1 MICLSFDCYLFC
13 PLPVPG
19 GVYLSGTG
27 VCAAAVAA
35 CSVRFIFTASFISGF
50 ILSPAVCGSRNIKR
64 REQQQIGEASQ
75 TVQCR
80 LGWYTCFHSFFFF
93 FFFLNSSYL
102 CVCVWVV
109 VVSLWLF
116 WMWTNEVEKALTGI
130 LSTLYTYINTWW
142 PVIYR
147 CAQIGLATARCVVC
161 VQTNKVS
168 SISGQFIA
176 L

>member
-1 MICLSFDCYLFC
+1 MLLRIETPPKKSDCWRLRSVICLSFDCYLFC

-80 LGWYTCFHSFFFF
+80 LGWYTCFHSFFFLF
-93 FFFLNSSYL
+93 FFWIRVT
-102 CVCVWVV
+102 CVFGLLLLACGCFGCGPMKSRKHWLGF
-109 VVSLWLF
+109 SLP
-116 WMWTNEVEKALTGI
+116 
-130 LSTLYTYINTWW
+130 YIH
-142 PVIYR
+142 I
-147 CAQIGLATARCVVC
+147 
-161 VQTNKVS
+161 
-168 SISGQFIA
+168 
-176 L
+176 

>member
-1 MICLSFDCYLFC
+1 MPRVVLSTLGEGCPLGFMICLSFDCYLFC

-93 FFFLNSSYL
+93 FFFFLNSCYL
-102 CVCVWVV
+102 CVCV
-109 VVSLWLF
+109 F
-116 WMWTNEVEKALTGI
+116 
-130 LSTLYTYINTWW
+130 
-142 PVIYR
+142 
-147 CAQIGLATARCVVC
+147 GLLLLACGCFGCGPMKSR
-161 VQTNKVS
+161 KH
-168 SISGQFIA
+168 
-176 L
+176 